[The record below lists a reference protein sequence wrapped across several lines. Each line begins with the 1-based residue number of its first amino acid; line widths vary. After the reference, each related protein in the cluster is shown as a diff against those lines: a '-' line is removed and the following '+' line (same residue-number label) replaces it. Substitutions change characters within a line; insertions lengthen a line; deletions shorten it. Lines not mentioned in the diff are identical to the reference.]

1 MRFLRVLVRVCVG
14 FGLLSLCASY
24 LGALHPLGDSL
35 AVFRPFIAYGVAGAG
50 VLALLTRLW
59 ASGAV
64 SVLAAAAAVV
74 HIASFGTLYT
84 PSPITDPDVVVYTK
98 NLGVGRAN
106 WRLLTQDIA
115 LTEADIIVFQEA
127 TQDTVALLPQLLRD
141 HPFHHTCAF
150 SEWSVMVVASRWPV
164 SNGGCTDHR
173 SLAYAVVDA
182 PDGPIW
188 VASVHQVWPYPYD
201 QAALLP
207 DILAAVPDT
216 PMRQIIAGDF
226 NMVPWGHSV
235 RAIME
240 AGGTQRI
247 ASSLPTIE
255 VQVPRRLSD
264 WGVNLRLSI
273 DHILTDGRGVVSRR
287 ARMRSD
293 HFGLAARIE
302 WN

>member
-1 MRFLRVLVRVCVG
+1 MRVCVG
-14 FGLLSLCASY
+14 LGLLTLGASY

-35 AVFRPFIAYGVAGAG
+35 AVFRSFIAYGLAGVG
-50 VLALLTRLW
+50 VLALLIRLW

-64 SVLAAAAAVV
+64 SVLAAIAAVL
-74 HIASFGTLYT
+74 HIASYGTLYT
-84 PSPITDPDVVVYTK
+84 PTPITDPDAVIYTK

-106 WRLLTQDIA
+106 WRVLTEDIA
-115 LTEADIIVFQEA
+115 QSQADIVVLQEA
-127 TQDTVALLPQLLRD
+127 TPETVAALPEVLPD
-141 HPFHHTCAF
+141 HPFHHICAF

-164 SNGGCTDHR
+164 SDGGCTEYR
-173 SLAYAVVDA
+173 SLAYAIVDA

-188 VASVHQVWPYPYD
+188 VASIHQVWPYPYD
-201 QAALLP
+201 QAVLLP

-240 AGGTQRI
+240 AGGTHRI

-255 VQVPRRLSD
+255 VQVPRRLAHL
-264 WGVNLRLSI
+264 GVNLRLSI
-273 DHILTDGRGVVSRR
+273 DHVLTDGRGVVSRR
-287 ARMRSD
+287 PRLRSD
-293 HFGLAARIE
+293 HYGMAARIE